1 MTALDKTAG
10 NDPVQ
15 PFATILCVE
24 DEVDLRS
31 DIAEELMSAGYRVI
45 EAGNGR
51 EAMAMLATA
60 RPDLILCDITMPGL
74 GGYAFMAQLR
84 AERPDLA
91 EVPFIFL
98 TALADRTEVL
108 HGKRAGADDYLVKPV
123 DFDDLLATIGA
134 RLRFVERVRAGLLAE
149 LEAEKRRLID
159 KALREGEGTLA
170 ALAAAFDRVAVGLFL
185 IDEASAVRLVNE
197 AGRALAESR
206 DGLVLST
213 AGLAARAPAS
223 ARQLRGAI
231 ADLRQAGE
239 GARLVPIE
247 REEGRPLVLQLSMVA
262 VPGGNARH
270 VLVLVVDPD
279 RQPEVPPETLMTLFG
294 CTATEARIAAALA
307 AGKRLEEIGE
317 AFGIKPTTV
326 TFHLQNLFQKTRT
339 NRQVDLMALLIR
351 ATAPLVL

>member
-1 MTALDKTAG
+1 MTLRNPAPQHHAH
-10 NDPVQ
+10 PV
-15 PFATILCVE
+15 ATILCVE
-24 DEVDLRS
+24 DEIDLRT
-31 DIAEELMSAGYRVI
+31 DIAEELAAAGYRVM

-51 EAMAMLATA
+51 EALAALTIA

-74 GGYAFMAQLR
+74 GGYEFMAQLR

-98 TALADRTEVL
+98 TALADRSDML
-108 HGKRAGADDYLVKPV
+108 QGKRAGADDYLVKPV
-123 DFDDLLATIGA
+123 DFDDLLATVGA
-134 RLRFVERVRAGLLAE
+134 RLRFVDRVRTSLLAE

-185 IDEASAVRLVNE
+185 IDEGGAVRLVNA
-197 AGRALAESR
+197 AGRALAESC
-206 DGLVLST
+206 DGLVLSA
-213 AGLAARAPAS
+213 AGLSAAAPDS
-223 ARQLRGAI
+223 ARRLRRTVAE
-231 ADLRQAGE
+231 LRQAGG
-239 GARLVPIE
+239 GACLVPVE
-247 REEGRPLVLQLSMVA
+247 REEGRPLVLQLSVIA
-262 VPGGNARH
+262 IPGGNARH
-270 VLVLVVDPD
+270 VLVLAVDPD
-279 RQPEVPPETLMTLFG
+279 RQADVPPETLTVLFG

-307 AGKRLEEIGE
+307 GGKRPEEIGE

-339 NRQVDLMALLIR
+339 HRQIDLMALLIR